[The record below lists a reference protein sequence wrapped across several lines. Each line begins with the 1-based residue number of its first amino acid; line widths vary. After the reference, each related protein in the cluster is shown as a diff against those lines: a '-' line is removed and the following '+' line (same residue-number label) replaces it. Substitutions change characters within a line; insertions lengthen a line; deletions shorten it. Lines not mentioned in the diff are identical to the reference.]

1 MLGLRI
7 IHGIIILRENAK
19 CTEKL
24 RIGRFCMESN
34 YKDNS
39 GSLDLLLDAFDAEQ
53 MEAEN
58 EKERLREEERKY
70 EEEQRI
76 LDKEYEEKQKT
87 AAGRNDAEENIAM
100 LKSLSQKKELAGL
113 KIDSKQYYIR
123 EKYIKVSEELIEEG
137 RINRLFSD
145 KARKLISQLF
155 LTDAVKIN
163 RVEDITENF
172 FPAVREQIKEL
183 CLYYQQLCQKL
194 GLSEKTFEEIYK
206 EFSEEW
212 LDEDFLSEYAEIYEN
227 IISSVAQTAAK
238 MQDTEININPTFDV
252 RSMVRY
258 SLMYKGSF
266 SGMIKTDAVE
276 IAQSTLNS
284 WGSRLANS
292 YRRFKLDK
300 ELEKCTERFQKSVKM
315 CDRHFAMWCWEMQLN
330 IISQLQNKG
339 MIKKSVDE
347 MASVDAVATYILDDM
362 ETDKQLKECDI
373 DQLCDLMLSGDPTN
387 PFVLYLFLC
396 RMPKTDIDEFL
407 RIIDDTGCND
417 SLIIALNMFCHIE
430 KKTLKVDTDNIIAMS
445 LDERSV
451 YLGFFSN
458 LLERSVRGTFIYE
471 FLGSIC
477 KEIKSIT
484 EREKRE
490 EQRLI
495 ENAKQIF
502 PYTPNDE
509 LTREFLEKQI
519 NFISEVRTEMSKYN
533 SWILNDYKI
542 VFKYTWQVSNEKI
555 REIINKFKIGNEY
568 IFLYGD
574 EYLIT
579 DKAWYLW
586 RKDCWG
592 VRQQA
597 FNDIE
602 EIIPVRTYETFLS
615 ESKEGVLIRRKNKKI
630 NLVY

>member
-238 MQDTEININPTFDV
+238 MQDTEININPIFHVHWELRHAKKLT
-252 RSMVRY
+252 
-258 SLMYKGSF
+258 GF
-266 SGMIKTDAVE
+266 ST
-276 IAQSTLNS
+276 S
-284 WGSRLANS
+284 
-292 YRRFKLDK
+292 
-300 ELEKCTERFQKSVKM
+300 
-315 CDRHFAMWCWEMQLN
+315 
-330 IISQLQNKG
+330 
-339 MIKKSVDE
+339 
-347 MASVDAVATYILDDM
+347 
-362 ETDKQLKECDI
+362 EC
-373 DQLCDLMLSGDPTN
+373 
-387 PFVLYLFLC
+387 
-396 RMPKTDIDEFL
+396 
-407 RIIDDTGCND
+407 
-417 SLIIALNMFCHIE
+417 LI
-430 KKTLKVDTDNIIAMS
+430 
-445 LDERSV
+445 
-451 YLGFFSN
+451 
-458 LLERSVRGTFIYE
+458 
-471 FLGSIC
+471 
-477 KEIKSIT
+477 
-484 EREKRE
+484 
-490 EQRLI
+490 
-495 ENAKQIF
+495 
-502 PYTPNDE
+502 
-509 LTREFLEKQI
+509 
-519 NFISEVRTEMSKYN
+519 
-533 SWILNDYKI
+533 
-542 VFKYTWQVSNEKI
+542 
-555 REIINKFKIGNEY
+555 
-568 IFLYGD
+568 
-574 EYLIT
+574 
-579 DKAWYLW
+579 
-586 RKDCWG
+586 
-592 VRQQA
+592 
-597 FNDIE
+597 
-602 EIIPVRTYETFLS
+602 
-615 ESKEGVLIRRKNKKI
+615 
-630 NLVY
+630 